1 MMSRKPINQELTGGK
16 TKRQRIWDLIRSTNE
31 HGFDIADVTPGDTN
45 VKSVRDYLA
54 GLINAGYLQ
63 CAEDGV
69 SGKHPRKRITYLL
82 INDAGIEA
90 PRVTKCGEKVTQGQG
105 NEALWGAMQ
114 ALGSFNTRVLAEMAG
129 VKEITVKSY
138 CKMLH
143 HAGYL
148 TVDRKGKGMGAG
160 GIATQYRLITSKVNG
175 PRPPMVTRLKAV
187 YDPNIHEIVWQ
198 QNADHAIEALE
209 DAL

>member
-1 MMSRKPINQELTGGK
+1 MPRKPINLELSGGK
-16 TKRQRIWDLIRSTNE
+16 SKRQRIWDLIRATGGATFE
-31 HGFDIADVTPGDTN
+31 AAEVTPVDIHRETAKCYL
-45 VKSVRDYLA
+45 KSLVRGEYL
-54 GLINAGYLQ
+54 GCNLIGESMIY
-63 CAEDGV
+63 
-69 SGKHPRKRITYLL
+69 YL

-90 PRVTKCGEKVTQGQG
+90 PRVTKQGEKVTQGQG

-138 CKMLH
+138 CKMLSC
-143 HAGYL
+143 AGYL

-160 GIATQYRLITSKVNG
+160 GIATQYRLLASKVNG
-175 PRPPMVTRLKAV
+175 PRPPMITRLKAV

-209 DAL
+209 DAQ